1 MTATGSV
8 TIDHAGAVVV
18 QANLP
23 GNAGAGQ
30 SKVGDFVYRG
40 DVVQTGADGKVGIT
54 FTDGTAFNLSSN
66 ARMVLNEFVY
76 DPNGKS
82 NSTLFSLSK
91 GTFTFIAG
99 KVAKTGDM
107 KIDTPVATMGI
118 RGTTPHVE
126 ISDDGTVKF
135 STLIEENKGRGG
147 RSGARAMNRISAW
160 RRQAPGE
167 KRVVRGPP
175 SKPRRISTRSSTS
188 TSRFVAAV
196 EPKSPRRQP
205 ARRLRTKGG
214 HSGAPSIAKS
224 RGGVT
229 PPVLGSFQLK
239 NHRPELFANSTLLR
253 LGRSNAARG
262 WTWHTAQAAV
272 FSPPWRCCCRCSGR
286 QPRRKPEAP
295 QEHRIVQWRGSPI
308 TRSSDRGVHRA
319 HRVGQGGAASPRHRL
334 QQPWQRLNRKGRV
347 RPRHPGLQSVD
358 QARSQQR
365 QGLQQPRRGL
375 PKKARVRPRD
385 PRL

>member
-1 MTATGSV
+1 MRTRAFAVFIASLMLAASIVLPGSAWGQGNPAPPEASPIGKVVTATGSV

-30 SKVGDFVYRG
+30 SKAGDLVYRG

-135 STLIEENKGRGG
+135 STLIEEN
-147 RSGARAMNRISAW
+147 M
-160 RRQAPGE
+160 
-167 KRVVRGPP
+167 
-175 SKPRRISTRSSTS
+175 
-188 TSRFVAAV
+188 
-196 EPKSPRRQP
+196 
-205 ARRLRTKGG
+205 
-214 HSGAPSIAKS
+214 
-224 RGGVT
+224 
-229 PPVLGSFQLK
+229 
-239 NHRPELFANSTLLR
+239 
-253 LGRSNAARG
+253 
-262 WTWHTAQAAV
+262 
-272 FSPPWRCCCRCSGR
+272 
-286 QPRRKPEAP
+286 
-295 QEHRIVQWRGSPI
+295 
-308 TRSSDRGVHRA
+308 
-319 HRVGQGGAASPRHRL
+319 GGAAERRAGVEPNKRVAPAKRQAKNGSSPDA
-334 QQPWQRLNRKGRV
+334 K
-347 RPRHPGLQSVD
+347 
-358 QARSQQR
+358 QAENN
-365 QGLQQPRRGL
+365 LDKKFNINLKICRGC
-375 PKKARVRPRD
+375 
-385 PRL
+385 